1 MSLGA
6 LRDFWA
12 SHPDSEQELR
22 EWAKIVRKANWRTF
36 HDVRAEL
43 RSADQLG
50 DGWVCFNIG
59 RNNFRLIAKMAY
71 EFKIVLV
78 KFIGKHATCDR
89 LLKTKNWK
97 DTL

>member
-1 MSLGA
+1 MSLGT
-6 LRDFWA
+6 LRDFWT

-22 EWAKIVRKANWRTF
+22 EWAKIVRKAIWRTF

-50 DGWVCFNIG
+50 DGWVCFNI
-59 RNNFRLIAKMAY
+59 RRSDFRLIAKIVY
-71 EFKIVLV
+71 DFKIVLV
-78 KFIGKHATCDR
+78 KFVGTHAAYDR
-89 LLKTKNWK
+89 LLKIKNWK